1 MTVKDVHKSPALDLV
16 GWFAITPPSGP
27 TAAQLPIHRQ
37 ILENYNETAILL
49 AFHASDLESMSST
62 VGKLP
67 LTIFESTY
75 EGDNVE
81 NEDKSSMQIDGQ
93 QPKLSLKF
101 RELPY
106 SIETGEAEMI
116 GVDFVASG
124 AGNAAAIPADTES
137 TTEKAA
143 AAGKGKGKEVQG
155 ESSSAPDISPLSR
168 EDEDRMLNL
177 TFFYPLNK
185 QIGLTSIFK

>member
-1 MTVKDVHKSPALDLV
+1 
-16 GWFAITPPSGP
+16 
-27 TAAQLPIHRQ
+27 
-37 ILENYNETAILL
+37 
-49 AFHASDLESMSST
+49 MSST

-75 EGDNVE
+75 EGDNIV

-93 QPKLSLKF
+93 QPKLGLKF

-137 TTEKAA
+137 TSDKGASA
-143 AAGKGKGKEVQG
+143 SKGKGKEVQG
-155 ESSSAPDISPLSR
+155 ESASATDISPLSR
-168 EDEDRMLNL
+168 QDEDRTLKL

-185 QIGLTSIFK
+185 QIGLTGIFK